1 MAVLIAGSKGMVGIS
16 LVKEFSSL
24 GHEVIGISRSEVNLL
39 DSVAT
44 QNFIKKVRPSV
55 LVCAAARV
63 GGIGANS
70 NYPVRF
76 LEENLLIQLN
86 LMRAAHLVDVEK
98 LVFLGS
104 SCIYPR
110 DCPQPIKEEFLM
122 SGYLEKS
129 NSAYAIAKIAG
140 VELVNSYRK
149 EFGRRWISL
158 MPTNL
163 FGPNDNFD
171 LQDSHVLPA
180 LIRRFVEAKDSG
192 ANSVT
197 LWGTGKPRREFLHV
211 EDLARA
217 VVTATEKYDS
227 ELHLNI
233 GSGEEITIHELARKV
248 AYASGFDG
256 KIEWDASKPDG
267 TPKKV
272 LDATRITALGWKPKI
287 TLDAGLDSTIAWFRD
302 AVKHGRIRL

>member
-1 MAVLIAGSKGMVGIS
+1 
-16 LVKEFSSL
+16 
-24 GHEVIGISRSEVNLL
+24 
-39 DSVAT
+39 
-44 QNFIKKVRPSV
+44 
-55 LVCAAARV
+55 
-63 GGIGANS
+63 
-70 NYPVRF
+70 
-76 LEENLLIQLN
+76 
-86 LMRAAHLVDVEK
+86 
-98 LVFLGS
+98 
-104 SCIYPR
+104 
-110 DCPQPIKEEFLM
+110 
-122 SGYLEKS
+122 
-129 NSAYAIAKIAG
+129 
-140 VELVNSYRK
+140 
-149 EFGRRWISL
+149 
-158 MPTNL
+158 
-163 FGPNDNFD
+163 
-171 LQDSHVLPA
+171 
-180 LIRRFVEAKDSG
+180 VEAKDSG